1 MLQYSCSSRDEW
13 IDKVNQI
20 KYSFSRHL
28 LIDRSFFFLFPTQCP
43 IDGDGRL
50 FRHIINYL
58 QYGKWLL
65 PANFDEFPLLQSEI
79 RRFNFDQTAI
89 TALSGAEL
97 ELQEAGNVRSV
108 CSQLERCML
117 RMHPEKSRSPGH
129 ITVGYRGS
137 FAFGRDGLADVKF
150 RKLTKILVAGKV
162 FLCRE
167 VFGETLNES
176 RDPDHCDEE
185 NRYTARFFLKH
196 LSIEQAF
203 DCLHEA
209 GFRCVGSC
217 GSGTSTIPGNEPVKP
232 GIDSE
237 ETRWNHYNEFVF
249 YRS

>member
-1 MLQYSCSSRDEW
+1 M
-13 IDKVNQI
+13 
-20 KYSFSRHL
+20 
-28 LIDRSFFFLFPTQCP
+28 
-43 IDGDGRL
+43 
-50 FRHIINYL
+50 
-58 QYGKWLL
+58 QYGKWIL
-65 PANFDEFPLLQSEI
+65 PSNFDEFQLLQCEI
-79 RRFNFDQTAI
+79 ERFGFDQSAVNSLIETESKLSSGSVR
-89 TALSGAEL
+89 ALCA
-97 ELQEAGNVRSV
+97 
-108 CSQLERCML
+108 QLDKCLPRLC
-117 RMHPEKSRSPGH
+117 PEKSRSPGH

-162 FLCRE
+162 LLCRE

-176 RDPDHCDEE
+176 RDPDHCDED

-203 DCLHEA
+203 DSLHEG

-217 GSGTSTIPGNEPVKP
+217 GSGTSTVPGNEPVKP

-249 YRS
+249 YRP